1 MDQYWV
7 VHREISRTGTSH
19 SSKNR
24 DRCQAHMAPRA
35 PALER
40 EAVSTTPTQALKF
53 TKKLLKAAARR
64 MRLAPMRAWEKGAI
78 PSRAQDGQ
86 NGRTVGLVGARQGHR
101 RWRSG
106 KVS

>member
-1 MDQYWV
+1 
-7 VHREISRTGTSH
+7 
-19 SSKNR
+19 
-24 DRCQAHMAPRA
+24 MAPRA

-78 PSRAQDGQ
+78 PSRH
-86 NGRTVGLVGARQGHR
+86 RTARMAGPWGWLGPDRVTR

>member
-1 MDQYWV
+1 
-7 VHREISRTGTSH
+7 
-19 SSKNR
+19 
-24 DRCQAHMAPRA
+24 MAPRA